1 MISYNIIINNGNENI
16 GIDKKTIT
24 VQEKVKNAEQKDV
37 AEEINHLNPLIAEL
51 SADTVLTSY
60 LPAIILLFGRGNAIQ
75 YRNRNG
81 DVVMRIIPD
90 LEIKDGSIDLEKAQ
104 KLIPGTTDLTVEN
117 ARQLVAA
124 AGLSLKIR
132 VETYSKFTEM
142 LGDDINFQL
151 ENIIERAKV
160 TKKDNES
167 SSKTVDTSTGTT
179 VDTSTGGNP
188 GGGDDIPDGNG

>member
-60 LPAIILLFGRGNAIQ
+60 LPAIILLLGRGNAIQ

-160 TKKDNES
+160 TKRDNES
-167 SSKTVDTSTGTT
+167 SSET